1 MLDFVTKEE
10 LNLITEKIIGAAIE
24 VHKYLGPGLFEQ
36 AYEKC
41 LCQEFELRRINFE
54 KQKYMPVSYKG
65 QTIDCSYRIDLIV
78 ESKVIVEL
86 KSVSSILPI
95 HKLQI
100 LNYLKLSNM
109 LLGLIINFNVPKLK
123 EGIKRVING

>member
-41 LCQEFELRRINFE
+41 LCQEFELRGINFE

-86 KSVSSILPI
+86 KSVNSILPI

>member
-1 MLDFVTKEE
+1 
-10 LNLITEKIIGAAIE
+10 
-24 VHKYLGPGLFEQ
+24 
-36 AYEKC
+36 
-41 LCQEFELRRINFE
+41 
-54 KQKYMPVSYKG
+54 MPVSYKG

-86 KSVSSILPI
+86 KSVNSILPI

-109 LLGLIINFNVPKLK
+109 LLGLIINFNVPVLK